1 MFNLQLQLLAV
12 QSGCTLD
19 PFLYHID
26 YLPATLSTNTTGQFV
41 VQSDAA
47 FIIMATSYI
56 VTDTANAAVANLQ
69 PFGSGGASSFAP
81 FLITQTDQGAGRNF
95 QNLPVEIDS
104 CFGLG
109 RELYHLAVPK
119 ILDQNSTYSVTVQ
132 NLSATDRNLRLTFH
146 GAKVFGQVGNL
157 ISKLRVS

>member
-19 PFLYHID
+19 PFFYHID
-26 YLPATLSTNTTGQFV
+26 YLPAILSVNTTGQFT

-47 FIIMATSYI
+47 FLIMATSYI
-56 VTDTANAAVANLQ
+56 VTSADNAGVATLQ
-69 PFGSGGASSFAP
+69 PFGSGVDASFSP
-81 FLITQTDQGAGRNF
+81 FLITQMDQGAGRNL
-95 QNLPVEIDS
+95 QSLPIEIDS
-104 CFGLG
+104 IFGLG
-109 RELYHLAVPK
+109 REPYCWPVPK

-132 NLSATDRNLRLTFH
+132 NLSATSRNLRLTFH
-146 GAKVFGQVGNL
+146 GAKVFGQVGNF